1 MEVAKLLQL
10 YGGTQTQMSAVLGV
24 PQSRISEYINGKKN
38 ITVKRLK
45 QWCEILNIDIKLLF
59 EQKSTH

>member
-1 MEVAKLLQL
+1 MEVSKLLQL
-10 YGGTQTQMSAVLGV
+10 YGGTQTQMSATLGV

-45 QWCEILNIDIKLLF
+45 QWCNILNIDIKLLF
-59 EQKSTH
+59 E

>member
-10 YGGTQTQMSAVLGV
+10 YGGTQAQMGAALGI
-24 PQSRISEYINGKKN
+24 PQQRISEYINGKKN

-45 QWCEILNIDIKLLF
+45 EWCEILKIDIK
-59 EQKSTH
+59 EII

>member
-10 YGGTQTQMSAVLGV
+10 YGGTQTQMGAALGV

-45 QWCEILNIDIKLLF
+45 EWCEILNIDIKLLF
-59 EQKSTH
+59 E

>member
-1 MEVAKLLQL
+1 MEVQKLLTL
-10 YGGTQTQMSAVLGV
+10 YGGTQTQMSATLGV

-59 EQKSTH
+59 E

>member
-10 YGGTQTQMSAVLGV
+10 YGGTQSKMGAALGV

-59 EQKSTH
+59 E

>member
-10 YGGTQTQMSAVLGV
+10 YGGTQTQMSATLGV

-59 EQKSTH
+59 E

>member
-10 YGGTQTQMSAVLGV
+10 YGGTQSKMGSALGV

-45 QWCEILNIDIKLLF
+45 EWCEILNIDIKLLF
-59 EQKSTH
+59 E

>member
-10 YGGTQTQMSAVLGV
+10 YDGTQSQMSAVLGV
-24 PQSRISEYINGKKN
+24 PQPRISEYITGKKN

-45 QWCEILNIDIKLLF
+45 EWCNILNIDIRLLF
-59 EQKSTH
+59 